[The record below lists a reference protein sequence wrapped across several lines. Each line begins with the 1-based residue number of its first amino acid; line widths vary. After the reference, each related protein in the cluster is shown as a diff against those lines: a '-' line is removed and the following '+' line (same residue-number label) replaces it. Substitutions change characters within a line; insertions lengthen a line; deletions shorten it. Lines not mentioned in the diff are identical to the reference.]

1 MEARRR
7 TLRQRE
13 PGKTRDL
20 SDERTSASEA
30 LDRALARSVALW
42 REAARRVD
50 RSDELGRIECLV
62 EQIRRAA
69 HGATPSVHTTLPGQ
83 HALEFLSSVRRFL
96 LEETRGVDAGIRA
109 SELAA
114 MMLGLDGVADAI
126 AGAIK
131 TDPLTGRID
140 QAASASLVVEIAH
153 DMRSPLTSILFL
165 VETLRKGHSGP
176 VNAVQERQLA
186 LVYSA
191 AFGLS
196 AIASDVIELARG
208 GDRLID
214 RTPVAFSV
222 GELFQSVYD
231 ILLPMAE
238 EKGLVI
244 KLIPPAS
251 DFRVG
256 HPSALCR
263 VLLNLATNAVKFTS
277 LGCVTVSAKQLS
289 STAIEF
295 SVQDS
300 GPGIPAAVMGQLYE
314 PVRRLDAGTHSFS
327 SAGLGLAICYRLVA
341 RMDSELK
348 VESSPETGTRFSF
361 EMELP
366 LESRM

>member
-1 MEARRR
+1 MEARRS
-7 TLRQRE
+7 TIPQRA

-20 SDERTSASEA
+20 ADEKTSAAKA
-30 LDRALARSVALW
+30 LERALARSLALW

-62 EQIRRAA
+62 EQLRRAA
-69 HGATPSVHTTLPGQ
+69 NGDNPTVHTTLPGP
-83 HALEFLSSVRRFL
+83 HALDFIASVRRFL
-96 LEETRGVDAGIRA
+96 LEETRRVDAGIRA
-109 SELAA
+109 SELAT
-114 MMLGLDGVADAI
+114 MMLGLDRAAE
-126 AGAIK
+126 ALTTAAR
-131 TDPLTGRID
+131 TDPLIGGID
-140 QAASASLVVEIAH
+140 QAAGTGLVVEIAH

-176 VNAVQERQLA
+176 VNHVQERQLA

-214 RTPVAFSV
+214 RTPVPFSV
-222 GELFQSVYD
+222 ADLFQSVQD

-244 KLIPPAS
+244 KLMPPAS

-256 HPSALCR
+256 YPSALCR

-277 LGCVTVSAKQLS
+277 LGFVTLEARQLS
-289 STAIEF
+289 PTAVEF

-314 PVRRLDAGTHSFS
+314 PVRRLEAGTHFS
-327 SAGLGLAICYRLVA
+327 SAGLGLAICFRLVA
-341 RMDSELK
+341 RMDSQLK

-366 LESRM
+366 LESRI